1 MIIESKI
8 DILCF
13 QEAEIESDFNNDLL
27 NIPGYTLELERNTMK
42 ARTGIYISNEVCY
55 TRNLALEGNDS
66 HLVIVDIADGID
78 INRIINVYRCFNP
91 QGNVTPRDKFKYQ
104 LALIKNAVTRKTIIL
119 GDFNLDYLKK
129 YDVNYARKNMFEDFE
144 NEMSDFNLVQ
154 LVKFTT
160 WSRMIGTDLRS
171 SILDHIYVMDPTV
184 ISNLTSM
191 FILLNHVND
200 GLIGLKIFHAI
211 SISYF

>member
-1 MIIESKI
+1 MIIENKI

-66 HLVIVDIADGID
+66 HIAIVDIADGID

-91 QGNVTPRDKFKYQ
+91 QGNVTPCDNGDNSRINSFK
-104 LALIKNAVTRKTIIL
+104 
-119 GDFNLDYLKK
+119 
-129 YDVNYARKNMFEDFE
+129 
-144 NEMSDFNLVQ
+144 
-154 LVKFTT
+154 
-160 WSRMIGTDLRS
+160 
-171 SILDHIYVMDPTV
+171 
-184 ISNLTSM
+184 
-191 FILLNHVND
+191 LN
-200 GLIGLKIFHAI
+200 
-211 SISYF
+211 

>member
-1 MIIESKI
+1 MEKTSIKVATLNLCLGLKYKKEVLNRMIIENRI

-27 NIPGYTLELERNTMK
+27 NIPGYCLELERNTMK
-42 ARTGIYISNEVCY
+42 ARTGIYISNELCY
-55 TRNLALEGNDS
+55 TRNFALEGNDS

-104 LALIKNAVTRKTIIL
+104 LALIKNAVTQKTIIL

-129 YDVNYARKNMFEDFE
+129 YDVNYARKNMFE
-144 NEMSDFNLVQ
+144 
-154 LVKFTT
+154 
-160 WSRMIGTDLRS
+160 
-171 SILDHIYVMDPTV
+171 
-184 ISNLTSM
+184 
-191 FILLNHVND
+191 
-200 GLIGLKIFHAI
+200 GLF
-211 SISYF
+211 F